1 MFESPAADMI
11 ATGVESEGSLDE
23 QDMADEHEG
32 ETLRLAG
39 LVGGRDAGHGEEPGG
54 TAHRAGVGAHAANSR
69 GKGRMKRMDAFAG
82 RMAVAGVVSALTLLA
97 FALLRSLGPG
107 DPGMMVIPFLG
118 LLATPFIGA
127 WVGTLIVK
135 DGREYYRAL
144 IGLCALFGL
153 ALAGRTLPTEPAA
166 VWGGTLRMT
175 GPGIAWFAGWL
186 LVFAFLGT
194 LPRRA
199 KGERDKLVLAVEI
212 ALAVILLCSGG
223 SR

>member
-1 MFESPAADMI
+1 MTLAAF
-11 ATGVESEGSLDE
+11 
-23 QDMADEHEG
+23 
-32 ETLRLAG
+32 
-39 LVGGRDAGHGEEPGG
+39 GH
-54 TAHRAGVGAHAANSR
+54 
-69 GKGRMKRMDAFAG
+69 
-82 RMAVAGVVSALTLLA
+82 RMAVAGMVSALTLLA
-97 FALLRSLGPG
+97 FSLLRSLGPG
-107 DPGMMVIPFLG
+107 DPAMMVLPFLG
-118 LLATPFIGA
+118 MVAMPFIGA
-127 WVGTLIVK
+127 WLSTLFIK
-135 DGREYYRAL
+135 GGRDYYRAL

-166 VWGGTLRMT
+166 VWGGPLRMT

-186 LVFAFLGT
+186 LVFVFLGT